1 MTTLLF
7 GAAAAAVLAGALGA
21 VLARDLVRAVMALGV
36 ALAGMAGLYGLLQA
50 PYLAAI
56 QLLVY
61 VGGVLTVVIFGVLLT
76 RRPDDDRV
84 TVARG
89 RAWPAA
95 VAAAAF
101 AVPVAIAVWSL
112 PSSTATVAPE
122 STASI
127 GYRFVGE
134 HLVAFEVISAV
145 LLVAMI
151 GAIVLA
157 RRQDPGSVR
166 AERSESASGVE
177 ARTEEGG
184 GRS

>member
-1 MTTLLF
+1 MITVLF
-7 GAAAAAVLAGALGA
+7 GVAAACTLAGALGA

-36 ALAGMAGLYGLLQA
+36 ALLGVAGLYGLLQA

-61 VGGVLTVVIFGVLLT
+61 VGGVLTVVVFGVLLT
-76 RRPDDDRV
+76 RRPADDGV

-89 RAWPAA
+89 RVWPALA
-95 VAAAAF
+95 AAAAF
-101 AVPVAIAVWSL
+101 VLPVGYAIRSL
-112 PSSTATVAPE
+112 PEVATPAGVE
-122 STASI
+122 STASL

-134 HLVAFEVISAV
+134 HLVAFEVVSAV

-157 RRQDPGSVR
+157 RRVDPGRKS
-166 AERSESASGVE
+166 
-177 ARTEEGG
+177 
-184 GRS
+184 